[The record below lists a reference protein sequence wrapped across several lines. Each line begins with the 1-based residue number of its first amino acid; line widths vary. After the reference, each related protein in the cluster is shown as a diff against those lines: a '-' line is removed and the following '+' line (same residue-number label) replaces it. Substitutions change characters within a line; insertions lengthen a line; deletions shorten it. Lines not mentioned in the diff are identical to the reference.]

1 MEDVSAAG
9 HGDREG
15 IPTVTFKATGGIP
28 MAALPA
34 RRSGRTPTVV
44 NPSREFEDIYDRM
57 GQLMNFAFGLT
68 PAALA
73 DMPWVPTADLSE
85 TDDAYVAQVDLPA
98 VNKDQVEVQI
108 QDRELIVSGET
119 TEPEDSGRRRH
130 RSSRRTGRFEF
141 RTYLPGDVKPDAVT
155 AQLSDG
161 VLTVTVPKSEAAKPR
176 KIEITG

>member
-1 MEDVSAAG
+1 MCPLPVTG
-9 HGDREG
+9 IVGV

-34 RRSGRTPTVV
+34 RRSGRTTTVV

-57 GQLMNFAFGLT
+57 GQLMNFAFGPI

-73 DMPWVPTADLSE
+73 DLPWVPTADLSE

-108 QDRELIVSGET
+108 QDRELIVSGEI
-119 TEPEDSGRRRH
+119 TEPEDSSGRRRH

-141 RTYLPGDVKPDAVT
+141 RTYLPGDVKADAVT
-155 AQLSDG
+155 ARLSDG